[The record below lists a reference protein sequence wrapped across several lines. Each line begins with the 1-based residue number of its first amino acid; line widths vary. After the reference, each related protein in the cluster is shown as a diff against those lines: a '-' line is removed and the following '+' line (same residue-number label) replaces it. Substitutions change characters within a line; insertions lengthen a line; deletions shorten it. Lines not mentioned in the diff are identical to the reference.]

1 MDTHADNATN
11 GPHTQWAA
19 GARTNAYEPVNT
31 SEPFETYV
39 AVSTYE
45 PANAYEP
52 EGGHEIPPPP
62 QAIYPTAEATE
73 AAIHAWTKTHGYNVS
88 RQNREFRE
96 GVLVEQPCSNYSF
109 SEKVRKL
116 FSY

>member
-45 PANAYEP
+45 LANAYEP

-62 QAIYPTAEATE
+62 QAIYPTAEAAE
-73 AAIHAWTKTHGYNVS
+73 AAIHAWTKTHGCNVS
-88 RQNREFRE
+88 RGCCNDSTARGDAHCRPEPDDHPAGHREH
-96 GVLVEQPCSNYSF
+96 
-109 SEKVRKL
+109 
-116 FSY
+116 